1 MMSTR
6 THRSSGCS
14 LVGLVALP
22 LVVGLAVVDA
32 SDGGSGA
39 QALTEVDFAEAP
51 AVVEVEAA
59 TIEAALRAPI
69 AAPSCA
75 DPAATDTPGDA
86 ATAGRDPL
94 VGVWQQYEA
103 HAEGDV
109 IRFYYFHG
117 DGHGLYRYGKVGL
130 TNTHSFNYVVD
141 GETLRLHFR
150 KTAEDAAT
158 EFKLAAD
165 PDVDGR
171 TWISMGDDPR
181 GEGRYFRDPRTPA
194 ALCEAAAASSGRGIG
209 NRLWSDER
217 SYAAGGMGFAMYQLQ
232 PQTIDG
238 RGVGWFHRGD
248 FDEWTT
254 EALTYRRQGDVL
266 TLHFMLRGE
275 SETTAIEVLE
285 VADNERYLTL
295 DDDPRD
301 YWTRHRYRDRGPSF
315 AANEALGGGLLPGVC
330 GD

>member
-6 THRSSGCS
+6 THGISGCS

-32 SDGGSGA
+32 DDADDARGEA
-39 QALTEVDFAEAP
+39 AAPAIVEVD
-51 AVVEVEAA
+51 AA
-59 TIEAALRAPI
+59 TLDAALRAPMD
-69 AAPSCA
+69 APRCA
-75 DPAATDTPGDA
+75 DEGAPAQLA
-86 ATAGRDPL
+86 AAGEDPL
-94 VGVWQQYEA
+94 VGVWQQFEA
-103 HAEGDV
+103 HAEGDRV
-109 IRFYYFHG
+109 RFYYFHG

-130 TNTHSFNYVVD
+130 TNTHSFDYAVE
-141 GETLRLHFR
+141 GESLRLRFR
-150 KTAEDAAT
+150 KDDADATT
-158 EFKLAAD
+158 EFALAAD

-171 TWISMGDDPR
+171 TWITMADDPR
-181 GEGRYFRDPRTPA
+181 GEGRYFRDPRTPS
-194 ALCEAAAASSGRGIG
+194 ALCEGAAAGAGAGIG

-217 SYAAGGMGFAMYQLQ
+217 SFAAGGMGFAMYQLQ

-254 EALTYRRQGDVL
+254 EALTYRRQGDRL

-275 SETTAIEVLE
+275 AETTAIEVRQVGE
-285 VADNERYLTL
+285 DERYLVL

-315 AANEALGGGLLPGVC
+315 AAASALGGGLLPGVC
-330 GD
+330 D

>member
-6 THRSSGCS
+6 THGISGCS

-22 LVVGLAVVDA
+22 LVIGLAVVDA
-32 SDGGSGA
+32 SDTSPRQG
-39 QALTEVDFAEAP
+39 ALTEVDFAEAP
-51 AVVEVEAA
+51 AVVDVDAA
-59 TIEAALRAPI
+59 TLEAALRAPI
-69 AAPSCA
+69 AAPTCA
-75 DPAATDTPGDA
+75 DPRAPRDA
-86 ATAGRDPL
+86 ATAGEDPL
-94 VGVWQQYEA
+94 VGAWQQYEA

-130 TNTHSFNYVVD
+130 TNTHSFNYAID
-141 GETLRLHFR
+141 GETLRLRFR
-150 KTAEDAAT
+150 KTGEDAAT

-171 TWISMGDDPR
+171 TWITLADDPR

-194 ALCEAAAASSGRGIG
+194 ALCEPAAAASGRGIG

-275 SETTAIEVLE
+275 SETTAIAVRE
-285 VADNERYLTL
+285 VAEDERYLVL

-315 AANEALGGGLLPGVC
+315 AAIEALGGGLLPGAC
-330 GD
+330 E